1 VNGHVYPE
9 VEQLRTEAGYRQR
22 KVVYRNRGDGTFE
35 DIGVRAGCA
44 YSQDGKPQAGMGVAV
59 GDYNRDGWMDI
70 FKTNFAGD
78 TSTLYANTGRDCEDV
93 VTQLA
98 AVSRA
103 LDKAGF
109 AIIASGLRQCL
120 LEGAAGEPDRE
131 RLERLFLSLA

>member
-1 VNGHVYPE
+1 MELEQETLRVVLNRLRRAQGQLTGVVRM
-9 VEQLRTEAGYRQR
+9 VEE
-22 KVVYRNRGDGTFE
+22 
-35 DIGVRAGCA
+35 
-44 YSQDGKPQAGMGVAV
+44 
-59 GDYNRDGWMDI
+59 
-70 FKTNFAGD
+70 
-78 TSTLYANTGRDCEDV
+78 GRDCADV